1 MIGCDSREAPM
12 KASGTCLALLHEL
25 LGAQSLLLSQ
35 ATGFVADL
43 GPGSFTGVK
52 VGVTLAKSF
61 AYLYSCPCSGVESF
75 DLIQPG
81 GGAAIPSKRHEYLVR
96 SSSGEITI
104 IVESE
109 MSVDIP
115 GYGAF
120 FEQPTYPDCARLAD
134 QFTSLAWVRP
144 EVLVPRYYL
153 EPSISTPKK
162 PLGRVGG

>member
-1 MIGCDSREAPM
+1 M
-12 KASGTCLALLHEL
+12 KASGTCLVLLQEL
-25 LGAQSLLLSQ
+25 LATHALQLSS

-61 AYLYSCPCSGVESF
+61 AYLHSCLCAGVESF
-75 DLIQPG
+75 DLIHLDG
-81 GGAAIPSKRHEYLVR
+81 AAAIPSKRNEYLVR
-96 SSSGEITI
+96 SSSGDMAI
-104 IVESE
+104 ILESE
-109 MSVDIP
+109 MSVEIP

-120 FEQPTYPDCARLAD
+120 FEQPTYPDCARLVGQID
-134 QFTSLAWVRP
+134 SLVWVRP

>member
-1 MIGCDSREAPM
+1 M
-12 KASGTCLALLHEL
+12 KASGTCLALLREL
-25 LGAQSLLLSQ
+25 LRANCLSLSQ

-81 GGAAIPSKRHEYLVR
+81 GAAAIPSKRHEYLVR
-96 SSSGEITI
+96 DASGKMATVLEGDLKTN
-104 IVESE
+104 
-109 MSVDIP
+109 IP
-115 GYGAF
+115 GYGAYF
-120 FEQPTYPDCARLAD
+120 AQPTYPDCARLVGQID
-134 QFTSLAWVRP
+134 SLEWVRP
-144 EVLVPRYYL
+144 GVLVPRYYL